1 MSGWD
6 LGLDFDPDDSFI
18 SMDNSNFS
26 FEQSIDPLESLND
39 TMYIGT
45 ETINPEPPTEIFT
58 PIAPIIPIQQLS
70 KSSNNY
76 EDLAQEN
83 CKLREYFA
91 SLKDRAEKATSE
103 NQQLKEQLGKWREG
117 FKSAMFSGMG
127 IKKQ

>member
-45 ETINPEPPTEIFT
+45 ETI
-58 PIAPIIPIQQLS
+58 
-70 KSSNNY
+70 NY